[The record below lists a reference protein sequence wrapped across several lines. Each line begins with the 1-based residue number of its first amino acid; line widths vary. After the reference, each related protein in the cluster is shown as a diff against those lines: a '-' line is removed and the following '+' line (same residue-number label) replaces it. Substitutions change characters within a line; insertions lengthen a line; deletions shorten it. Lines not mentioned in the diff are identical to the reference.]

1 MPELPEV
8 QTTVDDLNGAGLPG
22 CAITAARVY
31 WPASVSPLSPGVFR
45 RRVTGRRITGVRR
58 RGKFI
63 VLDLS
68 DGSAVLIHLRMTGK
82 LALKEPA
89 SPRSRHEH
97 VILTLDDALEL
108 RFHDTRKF
116 GRVRHTQEAWR
127 ILAPLGPEPLDR
139 RFTARRLAEMLS
151 RRKRQIKPLLLD
163 QHFLA
168 GLGNI
173 YTDEALW
180 LARIHPCRR
189 ADSLSAAEAASLH
202 RAIRSVLRQ
211 GLRNMGTTLGNAEA
225 NFYSV
230 AGRRG
235 RNRDQLKVFRRT
247 GQKCP
252 RCRRSTIVRIVVGQ
266 RGTHLCPHCQQ
277 MEGS

>member
-8 QTTVDDLNGAGLPG
+8 QTTVDDLNRAGLPG
-22 CAITAARVY
+22 RTITAARVF
-31 WPASVSPLSPGVFR
+31 WPSSVSPLSPAVFR
-45 RRVTGRRITGVRR
+45 RRVTGRRIEVVRR
-58 RGKFI
+58 RAKFI
-63 VLDLS
+63 VLDFS
-68 DGSAVLIHLRMTGK
+68 GGDAILIHLRMTGK
-82 LALKEPA
+82 LMLKDPG

-97 VILTLDDALEL
+97 VILILDDALEL

-116 GRVRHTQEAWR
+116 GRVRHTRDAGR

-139 RFTARRLAEMLS
+139 RFTANRLAQMLS
-151 RRKRQIKPLLLD
+151 GRKRQIKPLLLD

-189 ADSLSAAEAASLH
+189 ADSLCLEEAVALH
-202 RAIRSVLRQ
+202 RAIRKVLRQ
-211 GLRNMGTTLGNAEA
+211 GLRNMGTTLGNADA

-235 RNRDQLKVFRRT
+235 RNRDRLNVFRRT

-252 RCRRSTIVRIVVGQ
+252 RCRQSTVVRIVVGQ
-266 RGTHLCPHCQQ
+266 RGTHICPHCQK
-277 MEGS
+277 MEGP